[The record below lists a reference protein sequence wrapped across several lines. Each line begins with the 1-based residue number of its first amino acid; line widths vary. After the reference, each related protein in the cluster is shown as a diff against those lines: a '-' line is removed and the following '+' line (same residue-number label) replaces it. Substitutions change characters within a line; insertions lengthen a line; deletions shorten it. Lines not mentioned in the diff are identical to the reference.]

1 METASININV
11 IRLKD
16 QQCARLSVQT
26 TCTLKSLAVELE
38 KAGLVENTSGFDN
51 WVFLNKYNDECYQIT
66 DDPLNQFP
74 IKNNGTLYVLDSV
87 VAPNVTANYQALV
100 AELEKLRQE
109 NQSLRKAIDLLSR
122 NM

>member
-1 METASININV
+1 MEATSININI

-16 QQCARLSVQT
+16 QQCARLSVQSS
-26 TCTLKSLAVELE
+26 CTLKNLAIELE
-38 KAGLVENTSGFDN
+38 KAGLVENTPGFDN

-66 DDPLNQFP
+66 DEAINQLP
-74 IKNNGTLYVLDSV
+74 IKNNGTLYILDSV
-87 VAPNVTANYQALV
+87 VTPNVTANYQTLE

-109 NQSLRKAIDLLSR
+109 NNSLRKAIDLLSR

>member
-1 METASININV
+1 MEVSNINLNV

-26 TCTLKSLAVELE
+26 NCTLKSLAIELE
-38 KAGLVENTSGFDN
+38 KTGLVENTPGFDN

-66 DDPLNQFP
+66 DEAISQLP
-74 IKNNGTLYVLDSV
+74 IKNNGTLYILDSV
-87 VAPNVTANYQALV
+87 VTPNATTNYQTLEI
-100 AELEKLRQE
+100 ELDKLRQE

>member
-1 METASININV
+1 MEATSININI
-11 IRLKD
+11 IRLKE

-26 TCTLKSLAVELE
+26 SCTLKSLAIELE
-38 KAGLVENTSGFDN
+38 KAGLVENTPGFDN

-66 DDPLNQFP
+66 DEALNQFP
-74 IKNNGTLYVLDSV
+74 IKNNGTLYILDSV
-87 VAPNVTANYQALV
+87 VMPNASTNFQALE
-100 AELEKLRQE
+100 AKLEKLRQE

>member
-1 METASININV
+1 MEATSININI

-26 TCTLKSLAVELE
+26 SCTLKSLAIELE
-38 KAGLVENTSGFDN
+38 KAGLVENTPGFDN

-66 DDPLNQFP
+66 DEAFNQLP
-74 IKNNGTLYVLDSV
+74 IKNNGTLYILDSV
-87 VAPNVTANYQALV
+87 VTPNVTANYQTLE
-100 AELEKLRQE
+100 AELEKLLQE

>member
-1 METASININV
+1 MEATSININI

-26 TCTLKSLAVELE
+26 SCTLRSLAIELE
-38 KAGLVENTSGFDN
+38 KARLVENTPGFDN

-66 DDPLNQFP
+66 DEALNQLP
-74 IKNNGTLYVLDSV
+74 IKNNGTLYILDSV
-87 VAPNVTANYQALV
+87 VTPNVTANYQTLE

>member
-1 METASININV
+1 MEVSNINLNV

-26 TCTLKSLAVELE
+26 NCTLKSLAIELE
-38 KAGLVENTSGFDN
+38 KAGLVENTPGFDN

-66 DDPLNQFP
+66 DEAISQLP
-74 IKNNGTLYVLDSV
+74 IKNNGTLYILDSV
-87 VAPNVTANYQALV
+87 VTPNATTNYQTLEI
-100 AELEKLRQE
+100 ELEKLRQE

>member
-1 METASININV
+1 MEVSNINLNV

-26 TCTLKSLAVELE
+26 NCTLKSLAIELE
-38 KAGLVENTSGFDN
+38 KTGLVENTPGFDN

-66 DDPLNQFP
+66 DEAISQLP
-74 IKNNGTLYVLDSV
+74 IKNNGTLYILDSV
-87 VAPNVTANYQALV
+87 VTPNATTNYQTLEI
-100 AELEKLRQE
+100 ELEKLRQE

>member
-1 METASININV
+1 MEVSNINLNV

-26 TCTLKSLAVELE
+26 NCTLKSLAIELE
-38 KAGLVENTSGFDN
+38 KAGLVENTPGFDN

-66 DDPLNQFP
+66 DEAISQLP
-74 IKNNGTLYVLDSV
+74 IKNNGTLYILDSV
-87 VAPNVTANYQALV
+87 VTPNATTNYQTLET
-100 AELEKLRQE
+100 ELEKLRQE

>member
-1 METASININV
+1 MEVSSINLNI

-16 QQCARLSVQT
+16 QQCTRLSVLT
-26 TCTLKSLAVELE
+26 NCTLKSLAIELE
-38 KAGLVENTSGFDN
+38 KAGLVENAPGFDN

-66 DDPLNQFP
+66 DEAINQLP
-74 IKNNGTLYVLDSV
+74 IKNNGTLYILDSV
-87 VAPNVTANYQALV
+87 VMPNVTANYQTLEN
-100 AELEKLRQE
+100 ELEKLRQE

>member
-1 METASININV
+1 MEVSNINLNV

-26 TCTLKSLAVELE
+26 NCTLKSLAIELE
-38 KAGLVENTSGFDN
+38 KAGLVENAPGFDN

-66 DDPLNQFP
+66 DEAISQLP
-74 IKNNGTLYVLDSV
+74 IKNNGTLYILDSV
-87 VAPNVTANYQALV
+87 VTPNATTNYQTLET
-100 AELEKLRQE
+100 ELEKLRQE

>member
-1 METASININV
+1 MEVSSINLNI

-16 QQCARLSVQT
+16 QQCARLSVQIN
-26 TCTLKSLAVELE
+26 CTLKGLAIELE
-38 KAGLVENTSGFDN
+38 KAGIVENAPKFDN

-66 DDPLNQFP
+66 DEALSQFP
-74 IKNNGTLYVLDSV
+74 IKNNGTLYILDSAV
-87 VAPNVTANYQALV
+87 MPNVTANYQTLET
-100 AELEKLRQE
+100 ELEKLRQE

>member
-1 METASININV
+1 MEATSININI

-26 TCTLKSLAVELE
+26 SCTLKSLAIELE
-38 KAGLVENTSGFDN
+38 KAGLVENTPGFDN

-66 DDPLNQFP
+66 DEALNQFP
-74 IKNNGTLYVLDSV
+74 IKNNGTLYILDSV
-87 VAPNVTANYQALV
+87 VMPNASTNFQALE
-100 AELEKLRQE
+100 AKLEKLRQE